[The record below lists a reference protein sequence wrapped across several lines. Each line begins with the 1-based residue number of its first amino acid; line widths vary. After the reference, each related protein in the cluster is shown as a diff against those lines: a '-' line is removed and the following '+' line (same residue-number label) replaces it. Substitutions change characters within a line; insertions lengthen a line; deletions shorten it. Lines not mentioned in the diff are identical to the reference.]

1 MDNTIKLV
9 SIIAGIV
16 GGLAQT
22 FMGAREL
29 YKYTTTDQTKENVD
43 NNGTEEAKEV

>member
-29 YKYTTTDQTKENVD
+29 YKYTTTEQNKENVD
-43 NNGTEEAKEV
+43 NSDTTETKEV

>member
-1 MDNTIKLV
+1 MDNTVKLI

-29 YKYTTTDQTKENVD
+29 YKYTTTEHETEKVENTTETKEV
-43 NNGTEEAKEV
+43 